1 MIHYYCFFA
10 CHVSAL
16 PIIEC
21 GREEGRTRIPATH
34 TKVNTHPCR
43 SVKQF
48 GIADNPPPAPRA
60 HAPDPPAGGGRRG
73 RAQRA
78 RRAC

>member
-10 CHVSAL
+10 CYVSAL

-34 TKVNTHPCR
+34 TKVNTQ
-43 SVKQF
+43 SSLALQTT
-48 GIADNPPPAPRA
+48 PPPAPRA

-78 RRAC
+78 RRAR